1 MTMTELFSMILAC
14 CLSHHHLLLLLW
26 CCAPPVMSCHL
37 GNYQYCADLDRTS
50 ESFSTLLSISEEW
63 DGLQDTSAAKLELC
77 NLIYYYATNVYGR
90 NSIKNWMR
98 LNKEKSLIDKITAS
112 DLAFALIVFE
122 NYHPKW
128 VAEIEAQRRREDV
141 DHDED
146 ALANKNQDDD
156 DLANK
161 NPPKQTKKRKRPS
174 AAAGMTLLYT
184 KDPRKRNHYLA
195 CGWKLNGLRRFDK
208 LVRAFHK
215 LKENAVVWESCRQ
228 SFQSYI
234 DEKKKDGDESCWV
247 PTFYKENDCEGEISC
262 EEDEGVEFDLGLED
276 ELMGLPPPVVPN
288 VDQ

>member
-1 MTMTELFSMILAC
+1 
-14 CLSHHHLLLLLW
+14 
-26 CCAPPVMSCHL
+26 MSCHL
-37 GNYQYCADLDRTS
+37 GNYQYFADLDRTS
-50 ESFSTLLSISEEW
+50 ESFSTLLSVSEEW
-63 DGLQDTSAAKLELC
+63 DRLQDTSAATLELC

-98 LNKEKSLIDKITAS
+98 LNQEKSLIDKITAS

-146 ALANKNQDDD
+146 ALANKDD

-161 NPPKQTKKRKRPS
+161 DPKRKNKKRKRASS

-184 KDPRKRNHYLA
+184 KDPRTRHPYLE

-208 LVRAFHK
+208 LVSLFHK
-215 LKENAVVWESCRQ
+215 LKENAVMWERCRV
-228 SFQSYI
+228 SFQSFI
-234 DEKKKDGDESCWV
+234 DEKKESGVEDCWV
-247 PTFYKENDCEGEISC
+247 PTFYEEENGCEGEISC

-288 VDQ
+288 ADQ